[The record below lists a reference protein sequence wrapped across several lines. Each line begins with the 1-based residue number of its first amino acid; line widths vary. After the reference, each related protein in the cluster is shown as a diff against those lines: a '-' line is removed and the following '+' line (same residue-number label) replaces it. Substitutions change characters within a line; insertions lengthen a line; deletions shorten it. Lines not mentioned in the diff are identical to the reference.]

1 MLLFVWLCGF
11 FHVSRRTRGNRE
23 AELHAHPW
31 NYMTVEFHMESH
43 DHGIP
48 RPWNYMPM
56 ELQTRGITYLQ
67 ELHAHGTNSKRPRG
81 IIVGSAT
88 KQCHVI
94 QKQTPSTCL
103 KKKSKRCVS
112 WSSATHLPATSAGE
126 DPAHKSQ
133 QKDARQQPQCRRR
146 IRLGVR
152 CGSCHSP
159 RSFGGILPPSRQ
171 IGLPPC
177 LGRSVGRIS
186 RSYDLRV
193 VRGNFQQVSIEL
205 FGCRPF
211 REGCLLIRDAVFLR
225 GCGSNVGKYKS

>member
-31 NYMTVEFHMESH
+31 NYMTMEFHMK
-43 DHGIP
+43 
-48 RPWNYMPM
+48 
-56 ELQTRGITYLQ
+56 LRGISSWDQ
-67 ELHAHGTNSKRPRG
+67 PRNNTT
-81 IIVGSAT
+81 SFRN
-88 KQCHVI
+88 K
-94 QKQTPSTCL
+94 
-103 KKKSKRCVS
+103 
-112 WSSATHLPATSAGE
+112 LPALEEKIQAFRGHRGHTSSGNLSTSAAE
-126 DPAHKSQ
+126 DLAHKSQ